1 MHGSGQKGGSPS
13 ATGSNTCFWIY
24 MQCTSYFFYF
34 TWLFCF
40 SLFTLEGSAEQATC
54 SSTSSPGTRAMIEEI
69 DANLPSAERKQK
81 LLSALDQKIKN
92 KGLFHFYKH
101 YLTSFLSFPRPSVF
115 HTFYVYMI
123 SERFVTKTV
132 IATDYLSTL
141 CKIQKGQT
149 WHKWTSRTDFSLT

>member
-1 MHGSGQKGGSPS
+1 MYHALYWTVPLDQTHNVFEYTWVPVLL
-13 ATGSNTCFWIY
+13 
-24 MQCTSYFFYF
+24 FYF

-115 HTFYVYMI
+115 HTFYVNMI
-123 SERFVTKTV
+123 SEIFVTKTV
-132 IATDYLSTL
+132 IATDSLSTL
-141 CKIQKGQT
+141 RKILKGQT
-149 WHKWTSRTDFSLT
+149 WHEWTSRIHTFL